1 MSHQIKR
8 SNNVPP
14 LTLVCEIVVSTNLR
28 TQDTRPCREMS
39 IDFGLLHSPLYD
51 IDFSGGATVIVFGH
65 LAHLHTQDI
74 LGIDGFEFF
83 A

>member
-1 MSHQIKR
+1 
-8 SNNVPP
+8 
-14 LTLVCEIVVSTNLR
+14 
-28 TQDTRPCREMS
+28 MS

-65 LAHLHTQDI
+65 LAYLHTQDI
-74 LGIDGFEFF
+74 LGIDGFELF